1 MRIETDNAI
10 YEDTFD
16 SLVAK
21 PGVVSGRPV
30 YECSCG
36 EVGLH
41 DMQLFPIKNSPSY
54 QYNFTCGCGN
64 RIKIFIKDVHFKEE

>member
-21 PGVVSGRPV
+21 PGAATGKPV

-36 EVGLH
+36 
-41 DMQLFPIKNSPSY
+41 
-54 QYNFTCGCGN
+54 
-64 RIKIFIKDVHFKEE
+64 